1 MGHIVN
7 ECFSFE
13 LSSYAEVLYLFTL
26 GEDQRFN
33 AIADVIEDEIVQA
46 VEQRYL
52 YNWKIGFFSA
62 G

>member
-1 MGHIVN
+1 MGRVVN

-13 LSSYAEVLYLFTL
+13 PRSYAEGLYLFTL

-33 AIADVIEDEIVQA
+33 TVADVIEDEIVQA

-52 YNWKIGFFSA
+52 A
-62 G
+62 